1 MKTAECKPGM
11 HLWTMYSYHPEE
23 VLEVEVLPPQ
33 EPIYQDFV
41 WCRLINCPPGW
52 KSPRNI
58 RASRLHKTKKDVL
71 KHAIE
76 ELGASIDER
85 EQKIERLQEEITQ
98 RVALQQTLIEQYDK
112 EVCNEQA

>member
-1 MKTAECKPGM
+1 MKIAECKPGM

-33 EPIYQDFV
+33 EQIYQDFV

-58 RASRLHKTKKDVL
+58 RAARLYQTKKEAL

-76 ELGASIDER
+76 ELGNEIDGR
-85 EQKIERLQEEITQ
+85 KQKIDRLTEEVNMRLTMQ
-98 RVALQQTLIEQYDK
+98 QALIKQYDK
-112 EVCNEQA
+112 EIQ